1 MVTTDVIISA
11 MNAFDDAN
19 KGDQEQ
25 ADVGQSGTEA
35 STAAT
40 EEPESNEEAL
50 GQSTTGAAVGLSDKV
65 EDCPELVPQE
75 EDDSDDK
82 ADSDDE
88 EELENDGTQ
97 EAAAEVVEI

>member
-40 EEPESNEEAL
+40 EEPERAIGMSPVYHA
-50 GQSTTGAAVGLSDKV
+50 KV
-65 EDCPELVPQE
+65 
-75 EDDSDDK
+75 
-82 ADSDDE
+82 
-88 EELENDGTQ
+88 
-97 EAAAEVVEI
+97 